1 MSDPAGPVMRVEAL
15 HKAFYHKGRT
25 LEVLRGVDLSV
36 APGERV
42 AIIGTSGSGKST
54 FLQVVGTIDQP
65 SAGRVLFEGRDIFRM
80 TEEELS
86 RFRNREI
93 GFIFQFHYLINELTA
108 EENVALPALIAGAR
122 DQHAR
127 ERACELLAR
136 VGLSDRGSHRP
147 TELSGGEQQRVAIA
161 RALVNRP
168 RIVLADEPTGNLDEH
183 TAEDV
188 NSLLLEL
195 NRETRV
201 AFLVTTHN
209 RALADKMDRILRLH
223 EGIFEEVD
231 A

>member
-1 MSDPAGPVMRVEAL
+1 MRVEAL
-15 HKAFYHKGRT
+15 RKAFYHKGRT
-25 LEVLRGVDLSV
+25 LEVLRGVDLTV

-42 AIIGTSGSGKST
+42 AIIGASGSGKST

-65 SAGRVLFEGRDIFRM
+65 SAGRVLYEGRDIFRM

-122 DQHAR
+122 DQQAR
-127 ERACELLAR
+127 DRARELLAR

-161 RALVNRP
+161 RALMNRP

-209 RALADKMDRILRLH
+209 RALADKMDRVLRLH